1 MGRTNNTNASLAVYP
16 IHSRCGST
24 INSTSADTSTAR
36 LDVLLRIDA
45 LERALQS
52 GDWALGVLGVIA
64 GHIAAYATTSSRSSD
79 RVRGDG

>member
-1 MGRTNNTNASLAVYP
+1 MGRTNNTNPILAVYP
-16 IHSRCGST
+16 IHSLYGST
-24 INSTSADTSTAR
+24 INSTSADASTAR

-52 GDWALGVLGVIA
+52 RDWTLGVLGIIA
-64 GHIAAYATTSSRSSD
+64 GHIAAYATRSSRSGD